1 MVDEGEA
8 GSAIPLELQLQGN
21 VVHFM
26 RRNVPLWGITF
37 LAGDAAGPGT
47 VRELPID
54 VTRAAPSGALFT
66 GRRHVERGRRACVR
80 VLIVDDESLARQRVR
95 RLLQSEADVEVVG
108 EAESGHEA
116 VALIR
121 ELRPDLVCLDV
132 QMPGLD
138 GFGVL
143 RELDGGHV
151 PMVLFVTAYDEH
163 AQRAFDV
170 HAVDYVLKPV
180 DEDRFRAA
188 FDKARK
194 QRANAVAAV
203 RLGELLETVRRLAG
217 GSAAM
222 AEARDEGGGGAMRSG
237 LANESETASAN
248 AAPGANSVASAGGRF
263 ASRILVKQDGRMFFV
278 KTAEIDWI
286 EADRNYVR
294 LHVGKASHTIRE
306 RIGHLE
312 ETLDPRLFARIHR
325 STIVNLNR
333 VREMQ
338 QWFSGDYVVILED
351 GTRLRLSR
359 HYRDRVEKQVGV

>member
-1 MVDEGEA
+1 
-8 GSAIPLELQLQGN
+8 
-21 VVHFM
+21 
-26 RRNVPLWGITF
+26 
-37 LAGDAAGPGT
+37 
-47 VRELPID
+47 
-54 VTRAAPSGALFT
+54 
-66 GRRHVERGRRACVR
+66 

-95 RLLQSEADVEVVG
+95 RLLKAQTDVDVVG

-116 VALIR
+116 VAMIR
-121 ELRPDLVCLDV
+121 ALQPDLVCLDV

-143 RELDGGHV
+143 QELDGGHV
-151 PMVLFVTAYDEH
+151 PMVLFITAYDEH

-180 DEDRFRAA
+180 DEDRFRVA
-188 FDKARK
+188 FEKARK
-194 QRANAVAAV
+194 QRANAVAAE
-203 RLGELLETVRRLAG
+203 RLGELLETVRRLADG
-217 GSAAM
+217 GAALADAKEATSAAGD
-222 AEARDEGGGGAMRSG
+222 ALANAVPGANAGGGG
-237 LANESETASAN
+237 T
-248 AAPGANSVASAGGRF
+248 GRY

-278 KTAEIDWI
+278 KTADIDWI

-294 LHVGKASHTIRE
+294 LHVGSTAHSIRE
-306 RIGHLE
+306 RISGIE

-338 QWFSGDYVVILED
+338 QWFSGDYVVILDD

>member
-1 MVDEGEA
+1 M
-8 GSAIPLELQLQGN
+8 
-21 VVHFM
+21 
-26 RRNVPLWGITF
+26 
-37 LAGDAAGPGT
+37 
-47 VRELPID
+47 
-54 VTRAAPSGALFT
+54 
-66 GRRHVERGRRACVR
+66 R
-80 VLIVDDESLARQRVR
+80 VLIVDDETLARQRVR
-95 RLLQSEADVEVVG
+95 RLLQNESDVEIVG
-108 EAESGHEA
+108 EAESGLEA
-116 VALIR
+116 VEMIR
-121 ELRPDLVCLDV
+121 ALRPDLVCLDV

-143 RELDGGHV
+143 REIEGGPV

-180 DEDRFRAA
+180 DGDRFRAA
-188 FDKARK
+188 FEKARK
-194 QRANAVAAV
+194 QRANAVAAE
-203 RLGELLETVRRLAG
+203 RLGELLETVRRLADG
-217 GSAAM
+217 GG
-222 AEARDEGGGGAMRSG
+222 EARDGAAALAG
-237 LANESETASAN
+237 LALGAGGSSAA
-248 AAPGANSVASAGGRF
+248 AAPAAAGAAAPSGSY

-278 KTAEIDWI
+278 KTTEIDWI

-294 LHVGKASHTIRE
+294 LHVGKTAHTIRE
-306 RIGHLE
+306 RISHLE

>member
-1 MVDEGEA
+1 
-8 GSAIPLELQLQGN
+8 
-21 VVHFM
+21 M
-26 RRNVPLWGITF
+26 R
-37 LAGDAAGPGT
+37 
-47 VRELPID
+47 
-54 VTRAAPSGALFT
+54 
-66 GRRHVERGRRACVR
+66 VR

-95 RLLQSEADVEVVG
+95 RLVQSEADVEVVG
-108 EAESGHEA
+108 EAGSGHEA

-138 GFGVL
+138 GFGVV

-180 DEDRFRAA
+180 DEDRFKAA

-194 QRANAVAAV
+194 QRANAVAAE
-203 RLGELLETVRRLAG
+203 RLGELLETVRRLAN

-222 AEARDEGGGGAMRSG
+222 AELRGDVAGGGMGSG
-237 LANESETASAN
+237 LLAANGNVN
-248 AAPGANSVASAGGRF
+248 AAPSAVGAGSANGRF
-263 ASRILVKQDGRMFFV
+263 ACRILVKQDGRMFFV
-278 KTAEIDWI
+278 KTTDIDWI

-294 LHVGKASHTIRE
+294 LHVGKTAHTIRE
-306 RIGHLE
+306 RISHLE
-312 ETLDPRLFARIHR
+312 ETLDPRVFARIHR

-338 QWFSGDYVVILED
+338 QWFSGDYVVVLED

>member
-1 MVDEGEA
+1 
-8 GSAIPLELQLQGN
+8 
-21 VVHFM
+21 M
-26 RRNVPLWGITF
+26 R
-37 LAGDAAGPGT
+37 
-47 VRELPID
+47 
-54 VTRAAPSGALFT
+54 
-66 GRRHVERGRRACVR
+66 VR
-80 VLIVDDESLARQRVR
+80 VLIVDDEALARQRVR
-95 RLLQSEADVEVVG
+95 RLLQNEADVEVVG
-108 EAESGHEA
+108 EAETGREA
-116 VALIR
+116 VAMIR
-121 ELRPDLVCLDV
+121 ELQPDLVCLDV

-143 RELDGGHV
+143 EELDGGPV
-151 PMVLFVTAYDEH
+151 PMVLFITAYDEH

-180 DEDRFRAA
+180 DADRFRAA

-194 QRANAVAAV
+194 QRANAVAAE
-203 RLGELLETVRRLAG
+203 RLGELLETVRRLAD
-217 GSAAM
+217 GSAA
-222 AEARDEGGGGAMRSG
+222 AAGGVADLAAG
-237 LANESETASAN
+237 L
-248 AAPGANSVASAGGRF
+248 SAGGASAAAGAVPGAGNGRY

-278 KTAEIDWI
+278 KTTEIDWI

-294 LHVGKASHTIRE
+294 LHVGKTAHTIRE
-306 RIGHLE
+306 RISHLE

>member
-1 MVDEGEA
+1 M
-8 GSAIPLELQLQGN
+8 
-21 VVHFM
+21 
-26 RRNVPLWGITF
+26 
-37 LAGDAAGPGT
+37 
-47 VRELPID
+47 
-54 VTRAAPSGALFT
+54 
-66 GRRHVERGRRACVR
+66 R
-80 VLIVDDESLARQRVR
+80 VLIVDDEALARQRVR
-95 RLLQSEADVEVVG
+95 RLLQGETDVEVVG

-116 VALIR
+116 VAMIR
-121 ELRPDLVCLDV
+121 ELQPDLVCLDV

-143 RELDGGHV
+143 QELDGGPL
-151 PMVLFVTAYDEH
+151 PMVLFITAYDEH

-180 DEDRFRAA
+180 DADRFRAA
-188 FDKARK
+188 FDKARR
-194 QRANAVAAV
+194 QRANAQAAE
-203 RLGELLETVRRLAG
+203 RLGELLETVRRLADG
-217 GSAAM
+217 GAASDVLASAAS
-222 AEARDEGGGGAMRSG
+222 GAAAG
-237 LANESETASAN
+237 TAGAASA
-248 AAPGANSVASAGGRF
+248 ANGRY

-278 KTAEIDWI
+278 KTTEIDWI

-294 LHVGKASHTIRE
+294 LHVGKTAHTIRE
-306 RIGHLE
+306 RISHLE

>member
-1 MVDEGEA
+1 MIRD
-8 GSAIPLELQLQGN
+8 LQ
-21 VVHFM
+21 
-26 RRNVPLWGITF
+26 
-37 LAGDAAGPGT
+37 
-47 VRELPID
+47 
-54 VTRAAPSGALFT
+54 
-66 GRRHVERGRRACVR
+66 
-80 VLIVDDESLARQRVR
+80 
-95 RLLQSEADVEVVG
+95 
-108 EAESGHEA
+108 
-116 VALIR
+116 
-121 ELRPDLVCLDV
+121 PDLVCLDV

-143 RELDGGHV
+143 RELEGHV
-151 PMVLFVTAYDEH
+151 PMVLFITAYDEH

-180 DEDRFRAA
+180 DADRFRAA
-188 FDKARK
+188 FDKARR
-194 QRANAVAAV
+194 QRAHAVAAE
-203 RLGELLETVRRLAG
+203 RLGELLETVRRLADGNADGPNALLG
-217 GSAAM
+217 GAL
-222 AEARDEGGGGAMRSG
+222 GGGLGLSGSGGGTALAPAPAATGAAAPAG
-237 LANESETASAN
+237 N
-248 AAPGANSVASAGGRF
+248 AAGTGRY

-278 KTAEIDWI
+278 KTTEIDWI

-294 LHVGKASHTIRE
+294 LHVGKQAHTIRE
-306 RIGHLE
+306 RISHLE

>member
-1 MVDEGEA
+1 
-8 GSAIPLELQLQGN
+8 
-21 VVHFM
+21 
-26 RRNVPLWGITF
+26 
-37 LAGDAAGPGT
+37 
-47 VRELPID
+47 
-54 VTRAAPSGALFT
+54 
-66 GRRHVERGRRACVR
+66 VR
-80 VLIVDDESLARQRVR
+80 VLIVDDEALARQRVR
-95 RLLQSEADVEVVG
+95 RLLQNEADVEVVG
-108 EAESGHEA
+108 EAETGRDA
-116 VALIR
+116 VAMIR
-121 ELRPDLVCLDV
+121 ELQPDLVCLDV

-143 RELDGGHV
+143 EELDGGPV
-151 PMVLFVTAYDEH
+151 PMVLFITAYDEH

-180 DEDRFRAA
+180 DADRFRAA

-194 QRANAVAAV
+194 QRANAVAAE
-203 RLGELLETVRRLAG
+203 RLGELLETVRRLAD
-217 GSAAM
+217 GSAA
-222 AEARDEGGGGAMRSG
+222 AAGGVADLAAG
-237 LANESETASAN
+237 L
-248 AAPGANSVASAGGRF
+248 SAGGASAAAGAVPGAGNGRY

-278 KTAEIDWI
+278 KTTEIDWI

-294 LHVGKASHTIRE
+294 LHVGKTAHTIRE
-306 RIGHLE
+306 RISHLE

>member
-1 MVDEGEA
+1 M
-8 GSAIPLELQLQGN
+8 S
-21 VVHFM
+21 
-26 RRNVPLWGITF
+26 
-37 LAGDAAGPGT
+37 
-47 VRELPID
+47 
-54 VTRAAPSGALFT
+54 
-66 GRRHVERGRRACVR
+66 VR
-80 VLIVDDESLARQRVR
+80 VLIVDDEALARQRVR
-95 RLLQSEADVEVVG
+95 RLLQNEADVEIVG

-116 VALIR
+116 VTMIR
-121 ELRPDLVCLDV
+121 ELQPDLVCLDV

-143 RELDGGHV
+143 EQIDGGPV

-180 DEDRFRAA
+180 DADRFRAA

-194 QRANAVAAV
+194 QRANAVAAE
-203 RLGELLETVRRLAG
+203 RLGELLETVRRLADG
-217 GSAAM
+217 GSADSTNGAAALAGAAM
-222 AEARDEGGGGAMRSG
+222 GALG
-237 LANESETASAN
+237 
-248 AAPGANSVASAGGRF
+248 SAGGVATAPAGTAAGTAAANGRY

-278 KTAEIDWI
+278 KTTEIDWI

-294 LHVGKASHTIRE
+294 LHVGKTAHTIRE
-306 RIGHLE
+306 RISHLE

>member
-1 MVDEGEA
+1 MV
-8 GSAIPLELQLQGN
+8 S
-21 VVHFM
+21 
-26 RRNVPLWGITF
+26 
-37 LAGDAAGPGT
+37 
-47 VRELPID
+47 
-54 VTRAAPSGALFT
+54 
-66 GRRHVERGRRACVR
+66 VR
-80 VLIVDDESLARQRVR
+80 VLIVDDEALARQRVR
-95 RLLQSEADVEVVG
+95 RLLQNETDVEVVG
-108 EAESGHEA
+108 EAESGHDA
-116 VALIR
+116 VAMIR
-121 ELRPDLVCLDV
+121 ALQPDLVCLDV

-143 RELDGGHV
+143 AEIDGGHV
-151 PMVLFVTAYDEH
+151 PMVLFITAYDEH

-180 DEDRFRAA
+180 DADRFRAA

-194 QRANAVAAV
+194 QRANAVAAE
-203 RLGELLETVRRLAG
+203 RLGELLETVRRLADG
-217 GSAAM
+217 GAGEGRGDGVSALLGSAA
-222 AEARDEGGGGAMRSG
+222 GAT
-237 LANESETASAN
+237 AAASAPAN
-248 AAPGANSVASAGGRF
+248 GANGRY

-278 KTAEIDWI
+278 KTTEIDWI

-294 LHVGKASHTIRE
+294 LHVGKTAHTIRE
-306 RIGHLE
+306 RISHLE

>member
-1 MVDEGEA
+1 M
-8 GSAIPLELQLQGN
+8 
-21 VVHFM
+21 H
-26 RRNVPLWGITF
+26 
-37 LAGDAAGPGT
+37 
-47 VRELPID
+47 
-54 VTRAAPSGALFT
+54 
-66 GRRHVERGRRACVR
+66 VR
-80 VLIVDDESLARQRVR
+80 VLIVDDERLARQRVR
-95 RLLQSEADVEVVG
+95 RLVQSEADVEVVG

-143 RELDGGHV
+143 RELEGGHV

-188 FDKARK
+188 FGKARM
-194 QRANAVAAV
+194 QRANAVAAA
-203 RLGELLETVRRLAG
+203 RLGELLETVRRLAD
-217 GSAAM
+217 GSAAI
-222 AEARDEGGGGAMRSG
+222 ADLRGDVAGGAIGSG
-237 LANESETASAN
+237 LATANANANANAVPGASGAGSAN
-248 AAPGANSVASAGGRF
+248 GRF
-263 ASRILVKQDGRMFFV
+263 ASRILVKLDGRMFFV
-278 KTAEIDWI
+278 KTTEIDWI

-294 LHVGKASHTIRE
+294 LHVGKTAHTIRE
-306 RIGHLE
+306 RISHLE
-312 ETLDPRLFARIHR
+312 ETLDPRVFARIHR

-338 QWFSGDYVVILED
+338 QWFSGDYVVILEE

>member
-1 MVDEGEA
+1 M
-8 GSAIPLELQLQGN
+8 
-21 VVHFM
+21 H
-26 RRNVPLWGITF
+26 
-37 LAGDAAGPGT
+37 
-47 VRELPID
+47 
-54 VTRAAPSGALFT
+54 
-66 GRRHVERGRRACVR
+66 VR
-80 VLIVDDESLARQRVR
+80 VLIVDDERLARQRVR
-95 RLLQSEADVEVVG
+95 RLVQSEADVEVVG
-108 EAESGHEA
+108 EAASGHEA

-143 RELDGGHV
+143 RELEGGHV

-188 FDKARK
+188 FGKARM
-194 QRANAVAAV
+194 QRANAVAAA
-203 RLGELLETVRRLAG
+203 RLGELLETVRRLADG
-217 GSAAM
+217 RAAI
-222 AEARDEGGGGAMRSG
+222 ADVRGDVAGGALGSR
-237 LANESETASAN
+237 LATAN
-248 AAPGANSVASAGGRF
+248 ATVNATANAVPGGNAHF
-263 ASRILVKQDGRMFFV
+263 ASRILVKLDGRMFFV
-278 KTAEIDWI
+278 KTSEIDWI

-294 LHVGKASHTIRE
+294 LHVGKTTHTIRE
-306 RIGHLE
+306 RISHLE
-312 ETLDPRLFARIHR
+312 ETLDPRVFARIHR

>member
-1 MVDEGEA
+1 
-8 GSAIPLELQLQGN
+8 
-21 VVHFM
+21 
-26 RRNVPLWGITF
+26 
-37 LAGDAAGPGT
+37 
-47 VRELPID
+47 
-54 VTRAAPSGALFT
+54 
-66 GRRHVERGRRACVR
+66 VR
-80 VLIVDDESLARQRVR
+80 VLIVDDETLARQRVR
-95 RLLQSEADVEVVG
+95 RLLQNEADVDVVG
-108 EAESGHEA
+108 EAESGLEA
-116 VALIR
+116 VTMIR

-143 RELDGGHV
+143 REIDGGPV

-180 DEDRFRAA
+180 DGDRFRAA

-194 QRANAVAAV
+194 QRANAVAAE
-203 RLGELLETVRRLAG
+203 RLGELLETVRRLADG
-217 GSAAM
+217 AGETLDGAA
-222 AEARDEGGGGAMRSG
+222 ALAGLALGGGGSSTATAAAAPTAAG
-237 LANESETASAN
+237 ATASS
-248 AAPGANSVASAGGRF
+248 GSY

-278 KTAEIDWI
+278 KTTEIDWI

-294 LHVGKASHTIRE
+294 LHVGKTAHTIRE
-306 RIGHLE
+306 RISHLE

>member
-1 MVDEGEA
+1 
-8 GSAIPLELQLQGN
+8 
-21 VVHFM
+21 
-26 RRNVPLWGITF
+26 
-37 LAGDAAGPGT
+37 
-47 VRELPID
+47 
-54 VTRAAPSGALFT
+54 
-66 GRRHVERGRRACVR
+66 VR

-108 EAESGHEA
+108 EAGSGHEA

-180 DEDRFRAA
+180 DEDRFKAA
-188 FDKARK
+188 FEKARK
-194 QRANAVAAV
+194 QRANAVAAE
-203 RLGELLETVRRLAG
+203 RLGELLETVRRLAD

-222 AEARDEGGGGAMRSG
+222 AEARADVAGGGMRGGFATVHGNVS
-237 LANESETASAN
+237 
-248 AAPGANSVASAGGRF
+248 AAPGANGAGSASGRF

-278 KTAEIDWI
+278 KTTDIDWI

-294 LHVGKASHTIRE
+294 LHVGKTAHTIRE

-312 ETLDPRLFARIHR
+312 DTLDPRVFARIHR

>member
-1 MVDEGEA
+1 M
-8 GSAIPLELQLQGN
+8 Q
-21 VVHFM
+21 
-26 RRNVPLWGITF
+26 
-37 LAGDAAGPGT
+37 
-47 VRELPID
+47 
-54 VTRAAPSGALFT
+54 
-66 GRRHVERGRRACVR
+66 
-80 VLIVDDESLARQRVR
+80 VLIVDDEALARQRVR
-95 RLLQSEADVEVVG
+95 RLLQNEPDVEVVG

-116 VALIR
+116 VAMIR
-121 ELRPDLVCLDV
+121 NLQPDLVCLDV

-143 RELDGGHV
+143 GEIEGGHV
-151 PMVLFVTAYDEH
+151 PMVLFITAYDEH

-180 DEDRFRAA
+180 DADRFRAA

-194 QRANAVAAV
+194 QRANAVAAE
-203 RLGELLETVRRLAG
+203 RLGELLETVRRLADG
-217 GSAAM
+217 GAA
-222 AEARDEGGGGAMRSG
+222 EGRGDGVAALLGGGAG
-237 LANESETASAN
+237 ATAAAGAPAN
-248 AAPGANSVASAGGRF
+248 GANGRY
-263 ASRILVKQDGRMFFV
+263 ASRILVKQDSRMFFV
-278 KTAEIDWI
+278 KTTEIDWI

-294 LHVGKASHTIRE
+294 LHVGKTAHTIRE
-306 RIGHLE
+306 RISHLE

>member
-1 MVDEGEA
+1 
-8 GSAIPLELQLQGN
+8 
-21 VVHFM
+21 
-26 RRNVPLWGITF
+26 
-37 LAGDAAGPGT
+37 
-47 VRELPID
+47 
-54 VTRAAPSGALFT
+54 
-66 GRRHVERGRRACVR
+66 

-95 RLLQSEADVEVVG
+95 RLLKAQTDVDVVG

-116 VALIR
+116 VAMIR
-121 ELRPDLVCLDV
+121 ALRPDLVCLDV

-143 RELDGGHV
+143 QELDGGHV
-151 PMVLFVTAYDEH
+151 PMVLFITAYDEH

-180 DEDRFRAA
+180 DEDRFRVA
-188 FDKARK
+188 FEKARK
-194 QRANAVAAV
+194 QRANAVAAE
-203 RLGELLETVRRLAG
+203 RLGELLETVRRLADG
-217 GSAAM
+217 GAALADAKEATSAAGD
-222 AEARDEGGGGAMRSG
+222 AVV
-237 LANESETASAN
+237 N
-248 AAPGANSVASAGGRF
+248 AVPGANAGAGATGRY

-278 KTAEIDWI
+278 KTADIDWI

-294 LHVGKASHTIRE
+294 LHVGSTAHSIRE
-306 RIGHLE
+306 RISGIE

-338 QWFSGDYVVILED
+338 QWFSGDYVVILDD

>member
-1 MVDEGEA
+1 M
-8 GSAIPLELQLQGN
+8 
-21 VVHFM
+21 
-26 RRNVPLWGITF
+26 
-37 LAGDAAGPGT
+37 
-47 VRELPID
+47 
-54 VTRAAPSGALFT
+54 
-66 GRRHVERGRRACVR
+66 R
-80 VLIVDDESLARQRVR
+80 VLIVDDEALARQRVR
-95 RLLQSEADVEVVG
+95 RLLQNEPDVEIVG

-116 VALIR
+116 VAMIR
-121 ELRPDLVCLDV
+121 ELQPDLVCLDV

-143 RELDGGHV
+143 REIDGSTV
-151 PMVLFVTAYDEH
+151 PMVLFITAYDEH

-180 DEDRFRAA
+180 DDERFRAA

-194 QRANAVAAV
+194 QRANAQAAE
-203 RLGELLETVRRLAG
+203 RLGELLETVRRLADG
-217 GSAAM
+217 GSVEPKTA
-222 AEARDEGGGGAMRSG
+222 D
-237 LANESETASAN
+237 ASA
-248 AAPGANSVASAGGRF
+248 AAGAAGAAGANGSGRY

-278 KTAEIDWI
+278 KTTEIDWI

-294 LHVGKASHTIRE
+294 LHVGKTAHTIRE
-306 RIGHLE
+306 RISHLE

-359 HYRDRVEKQVGV
+359 HYRDRVEKQVGVG

>member
-1 MVDEGEA
+1 MV
-8 GSAIPLELQLQGN
+8 
-21 VVHFM
+21 
-26 RRNVPLWGITF
+26 R
-37 LAGDAAGPGT
+37 
-47 VRELPID
+47 
-54 VTRAAPSGALFT
+54 
-66 GRRHVERGRRACVR
+66 VR

-95 RLLQSEADVEVVG
+95 RLVQAEGDVEVVG
-108 EAESGHEA
+108 EAESGHAA

-121 ELRPDLVCLDV
+121 ELVPDLVCLDV

-151 PMVLFVTAYDEH
+151 PMVLFITAYDEH

-180 DEDRFRAA
+180 DEDRFKAA
-188 FDKARK
+188 FAKARK
-194 QRANAVAAV
+194 QRANAVAAE
-203 RLGELLETVRRLAG
+203 RLGELLATVRRLA
-217 GSAAM
+217 
-222 AEARDEGGGGAMRSG
+222 DGGAALAESRGDLTAG
-237 LANESETASAN
+237 LATAAGAASGSVAGTAAGTASAT
-248 AAPGANSVASAGGRF
+248 GSGF
-263 ASRILVKQDGRMFFV
+263 ASRILVKHDGRMFFV
-278 KTAEIDWI
+278 KTSDIDWI

-294 LHVGKASHTIRE
+294 LHVGKTAHTIRE

-312 ETLDPRLFARIHR
+312 ETLDPRAFARIHR

-338 QWFSGDYVVILED
+338 QWFSGDYVVILDD

-359 HYRDRVEKQVGV
+359 HYRDRVEKQVSV

>member
-1 MVDEGEA
+1 M
-8 GSAIPLELQLQGN
+8 GS
-21 VVHFM
+21 
-26 RRNVPLWGITF
+26 
-37 LAGDAAGPGT
+37 GPSRVGSH
-47 VRELPID
+47 RSAQPPG
-54 VTRAAPSGALFT
+54 AAPRWFRPVN
-66 GRRHVERGRRACVR
+66 GRGDVRVR
-80 VLIVDDESLARQRVR
+80 VLIVDDEALARQRVR
-95 RLLQSEADVEVVG
+95 RLLQNETDVEIVG
-108 EAESGHEA
+108 EAESGRDA
-116 VALIR
+116 VTMIR
-121 ELRPDLVCLDV
+121 ELQPDLVCLDV

-143 RELDGGHV
+143 EELDGGPV
-151 PMVLFVTAYDEH
+151 PMVLFITAYDEH

-180 DEDRFRAA
+180 DADRFRAA

-194 QRANAVAAV
+194 QRANAVAAE
-203 RLGELLETVRRLAG
+203 RLGELLETVRRLAD
-217 GSAAM
+217 GSAA
-222 AEARDEGGGGAMRSG
+222 AAGNG
-237 LANESETASAN
+237 ETAAGAS
-248 AAPGANSVASAGGRF
+248 APGAAAGAPAGNGRY

-278 KTAEIDWI
+278 KTTEIDWI

-294 LHVGKASHTIRE
+294 LHVGKTAHTIRE
-306 RIGHLE
+306 RISHLE

>member
-1 MVDEGEA
+1 MV
-8 GSAIPLELQLQGN
+8 
-21 VVHFM
+21 
-26 RRNVPLWGITF
+26 R
-37 LAGDAAGPGT
+37 
-47 VRELPID
+47 
-54 VTRAAPSGALFT
+54 
-66 GRRHVERGRRACVR
+66 VR
-80 VLIVDDESLARQRVR
+80 VLIVDDEALARQRVR
-95 RLLQSEADVEVVG
+95 RLLQNEADVEIVG
-108 EAESGHEA
+108 EAESGNEA
-116 VALIR
+116 VTMIR
-121 ELRPDLVCLDV
+121 DLQPDLVCLDV

-143 RELDGGHV
+143 REIEGGPV

-180 DEDRFRAA
+180 DGERFRAA

-194 QRANAVAAV
+194 QRANAVAAE
-203 RLGELLETVRRLAG
+203 RLGELLETVRRLADG
-217 GSAAM
+217 GA
-222 AEARDEGGGGAMRSG
+222 AEARDGAAALASLTSG
-237 LANESETASAN
+237 AGAATTAA
-248 AAPGANSVASAGGRF
+248 AAPNGAAANGRY

-278 KTAEIDWI
+278 KTTEIDWI

-294 LHVGKASHTIRE
+294 LHVGKTAHTIRE
-306 RIGHLE
+306 RISHLE

>member
-1 MVDEGEA
+1 MV
-8 GSAIPLELQLQGN
+8 
-21 VVHFM
+21 
-26 RRNVPLWGITF
+26 R
-37 LAGDAAGPGT
+37 
-47 VRELPID
+47 
-54 VTRAAPSGALFT
+54 
-66 GRRHVERGRRACVR
+66 VR
-80 VLIVDDESLARQRVR
+80 VLIVDDEALARQRVR
-95 RLLQSEADVEVVG
+95 RLLQSETDVEIVG

-116 VALIR
+116 VSMIR
-121 ELRPDLVCLDV
+121 ELQPDLVCLDV

-143 RELDGGHV
+143 QEIEGGHV
-151 PMVLFVTAYDEH
+151 PMVLFITAYDEH

-180 DEDRFRAA
+180 DADRFRAA

-194 QRANAVAAV
+194 QRANAVAAE
-203 RLGELLETVRRLAG
+203 RLGELLETVRRLA
-217 GSAAM
+217 
-222 AEARDEGGGGAMRSG
+222 DGGGAEPRSD
-237 LANESETASAN
+237 TAAALLGAVGAVGATGAAGAAHAN
-248 AAPGANSVASAGGRF
+248 AANGRY

-278 KTAEIDWI
+278 KTTEIDWI

-294 LHVGKASHTIRE
+294 LHVGKTAHTIRE
-306 RIGHLE
+306 RISHLE

>member
-1 MVDEGEA
+1 M
-8 GSAIPLELQLQGN
+8 
-21 VVHFM
+21 
-26 RRNVPLWGITF
+26 
-37 LAGDAAGPGT
+37 
-47 VRELPID
+47 
-54 VTRAAPSGALFT
+54 
-66 GRRHVERGRRACVR
+66 R

-95 RLLQSEADVEVVG
+95 RLLKAQTDVDVVG

-116 VALIR
+116 VAMIR
-121 ELRPDLVCLDV
+121 ALQPDLVCLDV

-143 RELDGGHV
+143 QELDGGHV
-151 PMVLFVTAYDEH
+151 PMVLFITAYDEH

-180 DEDRFRAA
+180 DEDRFRVA
-188 FDKARK
+188 FEKARK
-194 QRANAVAAV
+194 QRANAVAAE
-203 RLGELLETVRRLAG
+203 RLGELLETVRRLADG
-217 GSAAM
+217 GAALADAKEATSAAGD
-222 AEARDEGGGGAMRSG
+222 AVV
-237 LANESETASAN
+237 N
-248 AAPGANSVASAGGRF
+248 AVPGANAGAGATGRY

-278 KTAEIDWI
+278 KTADIDWI

-294 LHVGKASHTIRE
+294 LHVGSTAHSIRE
-306 RIGHLE
+306 RISGIE

-338 QWFSGDYVVILED
+338 QWFSGDYVVILDD

>member
-1 MVDEGEA
+1 MV
-8 GSAIPLELQLQGN
+8 
-21 VVHFM
+21 
-26 RRNVPLWGITF
+26 R
-37 LAGDAAGPGT
+37 
-47 VRELPID
+47 
-54 VTRAAPSGALFT
+54 
-66 GRRHVERGRRACVR
+66 VR

-95 RLLQSEADVEVVG
+95 RLVLNEVGVEVVG
-108 EAESGHEA
+108 EAESGHDA
-116 VALIR
+116 VAMIR
-121 ELRPDLVCLDV
+121 ALQPDLVCLDV

-180 DEDRFRAA
+180 DEDRFKAA

-194 QRANAVAAV
+194 QRANAVAAE
-203 RLGELLETVRRLAG
+203 RLGELLATVRRLADG
-217 GSAAM
+217 GAAL
-222 AEARDEGGGGAMRSG
+222 ADAAGDDADEGNGYTGAIAIQGMAGAGAASG
-237 LANESETASAN
+237 A
-248 AAPGANSVASAGGRF
+248 RY

-278 KTAEIDWI
+278 KTTEIDWI

-294 LHVGKASHTIRE
+294 LHVGKTAHTIRE
-306 RIGHLE
+306 RISHLE
-312 ETLDPRLFARIHR
+312 ETLDPRVFARIHR

>member
-1 MVDEGEA
+1 
-8 GSAIPLELQLQGN
+8 
-21 VVHFM
+21 M
-26 RRNVPLWGITF
+26 R
-37 LAGDAAGPGT
+37 
-47 VRELPID
+47 
-54 VTRAAPSGALFT
+54 
-66 GRRHVERGRRACVR
+66 VR

-95 RLLQSEADVEVVG
+95 RLVQSEADVEVVG
-108 EAESGHEA
+108 EAGSGHEA

-180 DEDRFRAA
+180 DEDRFKAA

-194 QRANAVAAV
+194 QRANAVAAE
-203 RLGELLETVRRLAG
+203 RLGELLETVRRLAT

-222 AEARDEGGGGAMRSG
+222 AELRGDVAGGGMGSG
-237 LANESETASAN
+237 LLAANGNVN
-248 AAPGANSVASAGGRF
+248 AAPGAVGAGSANGRF
-263 ASRILVKQDGRMFFV
+263 ASRILVKQDGRMIFV
-278 KTAEIDWI
+278 KTTDIDWI

-294 LHVGKASHTIRE
+294 LHVGKTAHTIRE
-306 RIGHLE
+306 RISHLE
-312 ETLDPRLFARIHR
+312 ETLDPRVFARIHR

-338 QWFSGDYVVILED
+338 QWFSGDYVVVLED

>member
-1 MVDEGEA
+1 M
-8 GSAIPLELQLQGN
+8 
-21 VVHFM
+21 
-26 RRNVPLWGITF
+26 
-37 LAGDAAGPGT
+37 
-47 VRELPID
+47 
-54 VTRAAPSGALFT
+54 
-66 GRRHVERGRRACVR
+66 R

-95 RLLQSEADVEVVG
+95 RLLQSEAEVEIVG
-108 EAESGHEA
+108 EAESGVEA
-116 VALIR
+116 VAMIR
-121 ELRPDLVCLDV
+121 AQQPDLVCLDV

-143 RELDGGHV
+143 RELEGGPV

-180 DEDRFRAA
+180 DGERFRAA

-194 QRANAVAAV
+194 QRANAVAAE
-203 RLGELLETVRRLAG
+203 RLGVLLESVRRLADG
-217 GSAAM
+217 GAG
-222 AEARDEGGGGAMRSG
+222 EARDGAAALPIPPAG
-237 LANESETASAN
+237 APAAAAAN
-248 AAPGANSVASAGGRF
+248 ATAGAGSNARY

-278 KTAEIDWI
+278 KTTEIDWI

-294 LHVGKASHTIRE
+294 LHVGKTAHTIRE
-306 RIGHLE
+306 RISHLE
-312 ETLDPRLFARIHR
+312 ETLDPRSFARIHR

-359 HYRDRVEKQVGV
+359 HYRDRVERQVGV

>member
-1 MVDEGEA
+1 M
-8 GSAIPLELQLQGN
+8 
-21 VVHFM
+21 
-26 RRNVPLWGITF
+26 
-37 LAGDAAGPGT
+37 
-47 VRELPID
+47 
-54 VTRAAPSGALFT
+54 
-66 GRRHVERGRRACVR
+66 R
-80 VLIVDDESLARQRVR
+80 VLIVDDEALARQRVR
-95 RLLQSEADVEVVG
+95 RLLQNETDVEIVG
-108 EAESGHEA
+108 EAESGTEA
-116 VALIR
+116 VTMIR
-121 ELRPDLVCLDV
+121 ERQPDLVCLDV

-143 RELDGGHV
+143 REIDGGPV

-180 DEDRFRAA
+180 DGERFRAA

-194 QRANAVAAV
+194 QRANAVAAE
-203 RLGELLETVRRLAG
+203 RLGELLETVRRLADG
-217 GSAAM
+217 GA
-222 AEARDEGGGGAMRSG
+222 AEARDGAAA
-237 LANESETASAN
+237 LASLAGA
-248 AAPGANSVASAGGRF
+248 AAPGAQAAAAGRY

-278 KTAEIDWI
+278 KTTEIDWI

-294 LHVGKASHTIRE
+294 LHVGKTAHTIRE
-306 RIGHLE
+306 RISHLE